1 VSSLCPVQSR
11 SVQEEVIQLAR
22 KYEAIYILNP
32 VIGEEAINA
41 TTEKIQ
47 ALVESAATVEKIDV
61 WGRRRLAYEI
71 NDQKEGY
78 YVLIDFSAETDF
90 PKELERVLKIT
101 EGVLRYLVIRTDD

>member
-1 VSSLCPVQSR
+1 M
-11 SVQEEVIQLAR
+11 AR

-47 ALVESAATVEKIDV
+47 TLIESAATVEKIDV